1 MTTNSALGVSDPIL
15 EPQHVLDLCK
25 RLLSASAEFPTL
37 RHFALRSDDELCWN
51 VLAAQRELNTE
62 IPSLPVAGRGFADR
76 RILRLQ
82 SGKRLIDEGVTDDPV
97 AAGFTA
103 NRREWVWERS
113 LVESYR
119 DPNFVD
125 CFKATEQP
133 LKVSGKPWIGRLIDA
148 KVKPLASCKSFHF
161 MRNIALEVL
170 PELLNDRIGLNVVE
184 LNWEDQERLWIE
196 RLYELFPPVARRFGP
211 VEIATLPMNVFA
223 TTARAIEMLS
233 ANVKNNVT
241 EAVLQHNVAKMT
253 GETFTDP
260 IEEVFAKQKLALY
273 QCLKQRHRRTS
284 FDELAVLKGCWKID
298 SPQDATI
305 VKGLKRLQKALNE
318 IPNCPVQLV
327 ISKNDRRTWLD
338 K

>member
-1 MTTNSALGVSDPIL
+1 MTTNAALGVSDPVR
-15 EPQHVLDLCK
+15 EQRVLDLCK

-37 RHFALRSDDELCWN
+37 RHFALRSDDEHCWN
-51 VLAAQRELNTE
+51 VLAAQRELNTQ

-170 PELLNDRIGLNVVE
+170 PELLNDRIGLNVAE
-184 LNWEDQERLWIE
+184 LNWEDQERRWIE

-223 TTARAIEMLS
+223 TTAKAIE
-233 ANVKNNVT
+233 ACHKV
-241 EAVLQHNVAKMT
+241 ERAAKSQAKRHRKRKSV
-253 GETFTDP
+253 GEINHKSDAAIADKWLHARSTKVFRH
-260 IEEVFAKQKLALY
+260 IEEFALAHGYDAPDVRAALDRDQY
-273 QCLKQRHRRTS
+273 HRPK
-284 FDELAVLKGCWKID
+284 VWKAH
-298 SPQDATI
+298 SPA
-305 VKGLKRLQKALNE
+305 
-318 IPNCPVQLV
+318 
-327 ISKNDRRTWLD
+327 RR